1 MNRKRMKRNNSKKN
15 NNKMNND
22 EKISLKLPRDTRQLL
37 NDNIENIGLKLNK
50 YIKFVE
56 KKGKEEVQKRTN
68 NGMFRLSS
76 AQKKLLDQI
85 TIRNRKMI
93 IELQQAGYEIKTA
106 LFKPLW
112 RMTIGLGV
120 PSVRETSMLFHH
132 IYGIPYIPASMIKG
146 VVRNYII
153 TEKFRGGDQKAEE
166 AALQDEG
173 FCDIFG
179 CPKNSVY
186 KESRQGKIIFFDA
199 FPIDPV
205 NIEWDIMNVH
215 YQKYYNGNEYP
226 TDSQNPNPVFFLTIK
241 DTQFYFVIGIKREN
255 EKIKS
260 GVFAGEKIL
269 DLTFDYL
276 KETLENYGL
285 GAKTA
290 VGYGFMKEENLENFL

>member
-1 MNRKRMKRNNSKKN
+1 MKEHNRKK

-22 EKISLKLPRDTRQLL
+22 EKNNLKLPRDTQQLF
-37 NDNIENIGLKLNK
+37 NDNIIIENIGLKLNK
-50 YIKFVE
+50 YVEFVG
-56 KKGKEEVQKRTN
+56 KKDKEEVQKKTN
-68 NGMFRLSS
+68 NGMLRLSN
-76 AQKKLLDQI
+76 AQEKLLDQI

-93 IELQQAGYEIKTA
+93 KKLKQAGYEIKTA
-106 LFKPLW
+106 RFKPLW
-112 RMTIGLGV
+112 RMTFGLGI

-132 IYGIPYIPASMIKG
+132 IYGIPYISASMIKG

-153 TEKFRGGDQKAEE
+153 TEKFRDKDRKAEE

-186 KESRQGKIIFFDA
+186 QESRQGKIIFFDA
-199 FPIDPV
+199 FPINPV

-241 DTQFYFVIGIKREN
+241 DTQFCFNIGVKGKNEEIKN
-255 EKIKS
+255 GKFTGK
-260 GVFAGEKIL
+260 KIL
-269 DLTFDYL
+269 DIAFDYL
-276 KETLENYGL
+276 KEALENHGL

-290 VGYGFMKEENLENFL
+290 VGYGFMREEKSK